1 MKCDRRSA
9 VHQTERPRYA
19 PAVRTIRLLARF
31 RRPKVARS
39 KYCSCEWN
47 DGEHAGQARGGP
59 ARGMRMMPETPGMC
73 TRPGAAHV
81 PAADSVSAAPAAYP
95 FLRKHDATPHASRC
109 AYPFLRGNSQKW
121 VRSEGRFY
129 TLGIGLGRTR
139 FCEPTRSSTVPVSA
153 VRRRFAAQAPNP
165 FLRSGLPL
173 RRTRFCG
180 AARRNGYAGAAGE
193 RRKPLANKAFYP
205 QKQVR
210 RFARTGQDRSAAR
223 PIVGSFS
230 DESCEDGAAA
240 PYSAMLHR
248 PCAAS
253 HVRRNG
259 YADVPS
265 NSIEACTRS
274 SANRKSMR
282 PPKSPVRSSPQI
294 WVRTQVA
301 PHHRTTQKQVRT
313 GLPDT
318 AAAAPMDA
326 FHAETGT
333 LAQERRPRT
342 AGEGRFLWITLWT
355 TQCCPRRFRYGR
367 CAEAGTVSRRSGYAV
382 TQNRVRRSAES
393 STVLPHKP
401 RRGKALRVPYT
412 VYL

>member
-9 VHQTERPRYA
+9 VHRTERPRYA
-19 PAVRTIRLLARF
+19 PAVRAIRLLARF

-81 PAADSVSAAPAAYP
+81 PAADSVPAASAAYP

-109 AYPFLRGNSQKW
+109 VYPFLRVNSQKW

-210 RFARTGQDRSAAR
+210 RFARAGQDRSAAR

-230 DESCEDGAAA
+230 DESCEDG
-240 PYSAMLHR
+240 
-248 PCAAS
+248 
-253 HVRRNG
+253 
-259 YADVPS
+259 
-265 NSIEACTRS
+265 
-274 SANRKSMR
+274 
-282 PPKSPVRSSPQI
+282 PPR
-294 WVRTQVA
+294 RTQPCCTVLVPPRA
-301 PHHRTTQKQVRT
+301 S
-313 GLPDT
+313 
-318 AAAAPMDA
+318 
-326 FHAETGT
+326 AETGT
-333 LAQERRPRT
+333 PTFHRTRSKRVLALLQIATVCGRRNRPCAR
-342 AGEGRFLWITLWT
+342 A
-355 TQCCPRRFRYGR
+355 RRF
-367 CAEAGTVSRRSGYAV
+367 GYA
-382 TQNRVRRSAES
+382 
-393 STVLPHKP
+393 P
-401 RRGKALRVPYT
+401 R
-412 VYL
+412 